1 MDISEFDDRDHH
13 AQLKVIIRRTVG
25 GFIML
30 FLVYG
35 LLFLFM
41 RESLLQAGSWLGEYL
56 GLPGIGIYCFLV
68 DMFIVP
74 ATIDVVFP
82 FTLSWPAVPLLAV
95 MGIAS
100 MLGGFCGYLLARTFN
115 RLEVVHALTR
125 AYQENGRELIRKYGG
140 WAVVI
145 AGLTPVPFS
154 TVCWIAGLLELP
166 PHTVLL
172 ATASRIPRII
182 IYYLLIQAGVS
193 LFGLIPVPV

>member
-1 MDISEFDDRDHH
+1 M
-13 AQLKVIIRRTVG
+13 
-25 GFIML
+25 
-30 FLVYG
+30 
-35 LLFLFM
+35 
-41 RESLLQAGSWLGEYL
+41 
-56 GLPGIGIYCFLV
+56 
-68 DMFIVP
+68 
-74 ATIDVVFP
+74 
-82 FTLSWPAVPLLAV
+82 
-95 MGIAS
+95 
-100 MLGGFCGYLLARTFN
+100 
-115 RLEVVHALTR
+115 VHALTR